1 MKIGAVIL
9 SRMDSSR
16 LPGKALL
23 NAGGRPLLEYALSL
37 CNKIDELDSI
47 AIATSD
53 RAVDDSLEDFA
64 KLHQIPCIRGSLDN
78 VADRFLLAMKTLN
91 LDAAV
96 RINGDSPLNN
106 KELIADGI
114 KIFRKGK
121 FDIVSNVPKRTYPY
135 GMSVEVI
142 GRQAMEYAHSEM
154 NDTHHQEHVTKYFYD
169 NESEFNISLM
179 TSEIAEFSEV
189 HLAID
194 TQEDFERFEWIISNL
209 ECDPAD
215 SDIIT
220 LVKLAREYSFNFNKK
235 FD

>member
-1 MKIGAVIL
+1 
-9 SRMDSSR
+9 MDSSR

-106 KELIADGI
+106 KDLITHGI
-114 KIFRKGK
+114 KIFKKGK
-121 FDIVSNVPKRTYPY
+121 
-135 GMSVEVI
+135 I
-142 GRQAMEYAHSEM
+142 GENY
-154 NDTHHQEHVTKYFYD
+154 
-169 NESEFNISLM
+169 NIGSG
-179 TSEIAEFSEV
+179 IN
-189 HLAID
+189 
-194 TQEDFERFEWIISNL
+194 ISNL
-209 ECDPAD
+209 FRSLYSWLHYLDG
-215 SDIIT
+215 SLKNNKT
-220 LVKLAREYSFNFNKK
+220 VKNRIFRRLARLILMTAPPL
-235 FD
+235 